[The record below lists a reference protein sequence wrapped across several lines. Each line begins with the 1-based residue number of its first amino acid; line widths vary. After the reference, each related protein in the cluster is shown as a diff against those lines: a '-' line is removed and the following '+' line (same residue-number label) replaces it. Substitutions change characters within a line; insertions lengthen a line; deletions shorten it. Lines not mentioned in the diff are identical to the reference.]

1 MFTGYDASMI
11 GEFSQESDQCTT
23 HNIDGQRAEG
33 KLDTLAEILSIAAQ
47 QVTKNRPNEPACTDE
62 QECTQ
67 SVTGST

>member
-1 MFTGYDASMI
+1 MI
-11 GEFSQESDQCTT
+11 GKLSQEPDQRTAY
-23 HNIDGQRAEG
+23 NIDGQRAEG
-33 KLDTLAEILSIAAQ
+33 KLDTLAEMLSIAAQ